1 MLYFRINNTSVR
13 VDFTFFA
20 VLAFFLILDR
30 TGQGTTA
37 FAACVTH
44 ELAHLAVMFCL
55 NVPVSSLTFYGGGIA
70 LSSSE
75 LYRAKSAVRAAVYSA
90 GCAMNFAVAAVL
102 FSVGIIP
109 AALINLFT
117 GIINLLPF
125 GELDGAR
132 LLDMLLTRF
141 APPEKVSAFE
151 RAASAVSAAGLVV
164 AAIWYCKRLPMSL
177 AITGAYFIA
186 VSLVQKSKQIDA
198 LKNVGVYEKNKTN

>member
-1 MLYFRINNTSVR
+1 MLCFRINNTSVR

-37 FAACVTH
+37 FAACVIH
-44 ELAHLAVMFCL
+44 ELAHLTVMFCL

-70 LSSSE
+70 LTSSE

-151 RAASAVSAAGLVV
+151 RATSAVSAAGLVV
-164 AAIWYCKRLPMSL
+164 AAIWYCKRLPVSL